1 MLPALVGPHLAH
13 LTQQLT
19 SDQTTGRK
27 SAHQHAHLIALTGRL
42 LQNGGWVGGERV
54 AAAEPLLTHRPRP
67 YDESTLRKS
76 ARALSARGA
85 VAAAEQVLERQVQ
98 KAVGS
103 ADVAAFTDVHDQVY
117 WTKKLAWAAPVGN
130 LGNRL
135 LGCTYF
141 GLTFVRSE
149 TGPCLAYH
157 LSWHKP
163 ASPLRDALEALHH
176 GEARHHWLSAHTAV
190 HVLDRGTQGDPTL
203 RWMLAQGIPY
213 LTLTNGSVHWRRYR
227 HPDHHTSL
235 GVPIFV
241 RPDLRLK
248 DAPGSTV
255 GQAIEPRHLLF
266 PAHPDQGREGGRALR
281 YRTAADLSDEAIEQ
295 LDQTY
300 KQRWPNNENP
310 IKDLLAV
317 GFGRNLDRT
326 LDPTTSRGHDGQV
339 ARLTAQLDEH
349 DQTLARLAS
358 QPLVEVIEP
367 LRAKSATTRVK
378 AALRPY
384 AAEQKKREGKQA
396 KLAARRVAPETK
408 GSRTDR
414 GSEHLCKVLT
424 ALVWNALTLLLWK
437 SPVERVQK
445 MSVARVSQLLV
456 RCSALAVVEKGRMTL
471 WVEAVGTEE
480 DQADQEEVVRL
491 VNEARPEAGGS
502 RLEMKIRDPAG
513 KSRLLRVAA

>member
-1 MLPALVGPHLAH
+1 LIGPHLAH

-19 SDQTTGRK
+19 SDETTDRQ
-27 SAHQHAHLIALTGRL
+27 SACQHAHLMALAGRL

-54 AAAEPLLTHRPRP
+54 AAAEPLLTHRARP

-130 LGNRL
+130 LGNRR

-157 LSWHKP
+157 VSWHKP
-163 ASPLRDALEALHH
+163 ATPLRDTVEALHQS
-176 GEARHHWLSAHTAV
+176 EARHRWLSAHVAV
-190 HVLDRGTQGDPTL
+190 HVLDRGTQGDPML

-235 GVPIFV
+235 DVPIFV
-241 RPDLRLK
+241 RPDLRLN
-248 DAPGSTV
+248 DAPGSSM
-255 GQAIEPRHLLF
+255 GQAIAPRHILF
-266 PAHPDQGREGGRALR
+266 PAHPDQGLEGGRALR

-339 ARLTAQLDEH
+339 ARLTGQLDAH

-358 QPLVEVIEP
+358 QPLTEALEL
-367 LRAKSATTRVK
+367 LRAKSATKPVRAVWK
-378 AALRPY
+378 PSV
-384 AAEQKKREGKQA
+384 AEQKKRASKQE
-396 KLAARRVAPETK
+396 KLDRQQATPEIK
-408 GSRTDR
+408 GSRADR
-414 GSEHLCKVLT
+414 GGEHLCKVLT
-424 ALVWNALTLLLWK
+424 ALVWNALALILWK
-437 SPVERVQK
+437 SPVAWVQT
-445 MSVARVSQLLV
+445 MSVARVCQLLV
-456 RCSALAVVEKGRMTL
+456 RCSALAVVEKGRVTL

-491 VNEARPEAGGS
+491 VNEARLEAGGS